1 MCNRLTKL
9 SVTMW
14 YTFFGI
20 FDDTS
25 LWILPKTH
33 DPSLCDTP
41 DDIHSS
47 APPPTPDTGTV
58 MTSFCYA
65 STPTRDNCMGVHVNK
80 ANRAELDDRA
90 GDTGT
95 VTSMCVTNK
104 KDMAHLSGKFDWHYF
119 VTVLRCSITKITGE
133 VGILVFVR
141 VFLRPQKRCNSKRI
155 PLWNYY

>member
-41 DDIHSS
+41 DESLWFNIKT
-47 APPPTPDTGTV
+47 PLFQMFIPTFDTW
-58 MTSFCYA
+58 A
-65 STPTRDNCMGVHVNK
+65 NCSKN
-80 ANRAELDDRA
+80 L
-90 GDTGT
+90 
-95 VTSMCVTNK
+95 
-104 KDMAHLSGKFDWHYF
+104 
-119 VTVLRCSITKITGE
+119 
-133 VGILVFVR
+133 VR
-141 VFLRPQKRCNSKRI
+141 VHKIYRPRAQMANENVGLIQSMMYEMC
-155 PLWNYY
+155 